1 MLEGGEICISVTFVV
16 TTNVFEGVLLQLILP
31 PPFLWSCSFWF
42 LEQMAGC
49 LLGTH
54 CVLSA

>member
-31 PPFLWSCSFWF
+31 PPIP
-42 LEQMAGC
+42 LE
-49 LLGTH
+49 LLLL
-54 CVLSA
+54 VP